1 MPVELP
7 SGVEVKLEGR
17 RVAVKGPKGQLEL
30 DHHEDMVV
38 KLEGSVLTVE
48 RPTDQPEHRAL
59 HGLTRSLIANMV
71 AGVTDGFK
79 KTLEIHGVGYKAER
93 KGNGIKLTLGYSHTI
108 DFEAPKGVSL
118 ELPTPTSIVIEG
130 MDKQAVGQ
138 AAAEIRA
145 FRRPEPYKGKGIRYQ
160 GEHVRRKAGKTAA
173 AV

>member
-79 KTLEIHGVGYKAER
+79 KTLEIHGVGYKAEQ

-130 MDKQAVGQ
+130 IDKQAVGQ

-145 FRRPEPYKGKGIRYQ
+145 FRRPEPYKGKGIRYAD
-160 GEHVRRKAGKTAA
+160 EYVRRKEAKKK
-173 AV
+173 

>member
-79 KTLEIHGVGYKAER
+79 KTLEIHGVGYKAEQ
-93 KGNGIKLTLGYSHTI
+93 KCNGIKLTLGYSHTI